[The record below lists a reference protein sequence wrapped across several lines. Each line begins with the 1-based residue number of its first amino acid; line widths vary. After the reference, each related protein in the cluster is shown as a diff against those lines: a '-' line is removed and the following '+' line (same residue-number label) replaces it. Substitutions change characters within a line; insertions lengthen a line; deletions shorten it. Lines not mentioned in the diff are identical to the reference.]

1 MAEAIGDTGLLV
13 PPKDPSAVAAACVQ
27 LLSDKRRRR
36 ALGRAARSRVLQHFD
51 VKRCFATYLG
61 LYEELAGNE
70 LGTID
75 LRDLKQGEIA
85 EPAESVLSYRPAAL
99 QGSSLK
105 VRPRR
110 FVKPGVIG

>member
-1 MAEAIGDTGLLV
+1 MAEAVGDAGLLV
-13 PPKDPSAVAAACVQ
+13 PPKDPSAVAAACVE
-27 LLSDKRRRR
+27 LLSDNRKRR
-36 ALGRAARSRVLQHFD
+36 ALGRASRSRVLGHFD

-61 LYEELAGNE
+61 LYEELVKDE

-75 LRDLKQGEIA
+75 LRDLEQAEIA
-85 EPAESVLSYRPAAL
+85 EPAESVPSYRPAAL

-110 FVKPGVIG
+110 HFKPGVIG

>member
-1 MAEAIGDTGLLV
+1 V
-13 PPKDPSAVAAACVQ
+13 K

-36 ALGRAARSRVLQHFD
+36 ALGWAARDRVLQHFD
-51 VKRCFATYLG
+51 VKHCFATYLG
-61 LYEELAGNE
+61 LYEELARNE

-75 LRDLKQGEIA
+75 LRDLEQVEIV
-85 EPAESVLSYRPAAL
+85 EPAESVPSYRPAAL

-110 FVKPGVIG
+110 FLKPGVIG